1 MRLKEGHLTGFERS
15 SDCVNSRS
23 ACHIA
28 VSQIHTRN
36 ELIVEIYIDDDK
48 DLFRALIENKEVI
61 EKKSGVLFDWREL
74 L

>member
-1 MRLKEGHLTGFERS
+1 
-15 SDCVNSRS
+15 
-23 ACHIA
+23 
-28 VSQIHTRN
+28 
-36 ELIVEIYIDDDK
+36 LIVEIYIDDDK